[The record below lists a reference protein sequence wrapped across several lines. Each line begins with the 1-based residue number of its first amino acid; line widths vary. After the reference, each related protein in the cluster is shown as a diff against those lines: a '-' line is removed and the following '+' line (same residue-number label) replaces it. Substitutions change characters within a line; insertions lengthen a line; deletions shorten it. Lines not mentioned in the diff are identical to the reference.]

1 MSDSSEE
8 RTEQATDK
16 RMREVRRDGKL
27 SRSQDLSAW
36 IGIGAVGAMLP
47 TVVQNAADGGTDQ
60 LLNVP
65 RIIAQPD
72 PRVALEML
80 GEGLGTVLG
89 LIAPV
94 LAVVAV
100 IAVAAAF
107 VQGGIHL
114 KQMKGR
120 FDQFNLVNGVKRTFG
135 GQALWEGVK
144 ALLKTAVVGG
154 VLAIVVSGLLPT
166 LASSASLPLS
176 AVMDVASGGV
186 VALLQAGVLAGL
198 ALAVFDMLVIAR
210 RNRKHT
216 RMTKK
221 EVRDESKNS
230 EGDPLIKSQRRARQL
245 AMSRNRMIAAVADAD
260 VVVVNPTHYA
270 VALRYEAGRSAPR
283 VIAKGVDEIARRI
296 REKAEESG
304 VPLVREV
311 ALARGLHAACD
322 VGQEIPAELYTAVAR
337 LLAFVMALQRR
348 GGASGIQTMAP
359 VLTGGES

>member
-16 RMREVRRDGKL
+16 RMREVRREGKL

-47 TVVQNAADGGTDQ
+47 MVVQQAADGGTDQ

-114 KQMKGR
+114 KQFKGR
-120 FDQFNLVNGVKRTFG
+120 FDQFNLLNGVKRTFG

-154 VLAIVVSGLLPT
+154 VLAIVVTGLLPT

-176 AVMDVASGGV
+176 AVMNVASGGV

-245 AMSRNRMIAAVADAD
+245 AMSRNRMIASVADAD

-270 VALRYEAGRSAPR
+270 VALSYEPGKSAPR
-283 VIAKGVDEIARRI
+283 VVAKGVDEIARRI

-304 VPLVREV
+304 VPMVREV

-348 GGASGIQTMAP
+348 GGASGIQTMTP
-359 VLTGGES
+359 VLTGGDA